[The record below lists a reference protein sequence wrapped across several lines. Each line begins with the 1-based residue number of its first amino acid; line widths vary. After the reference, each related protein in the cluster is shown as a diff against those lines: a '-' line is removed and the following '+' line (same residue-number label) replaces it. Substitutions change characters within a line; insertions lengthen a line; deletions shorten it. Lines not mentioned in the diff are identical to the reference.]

1 MFTERNLKCIV
12 FCCETEYIEY
22 HAGPNVTP
30 LLVECESKAWN
41 SRGWLAKKLSTCFF
55 LKNCCYLC
63 HSKLNNGFRRV
74 LTTNNVRFFQE
85 TITENPVTVFS
96 KRLVLHKL
104 FLSQSKVSF
113 SYCPF
118 CTAIKKH
125 FSRLEIDYKLVE
137 LDLAPEGDMYHD
149 ALKSATGQRT
159 VPYVFIHGDL
169 IGGYDDTSGIPNDVL
184 LDMIK
189 QK

>member
-1 MFTERNLKCIV
+1 M
-12 FCCETEYIEY
+12 
-22 HAGPNVTP
+22 
-30 LLVECESKAWN
+30 
-41 SRGWLAKKLSTCFF
+41 
-55 LKNCCYLC
+55 
-63 HSKLNNGFRRV
+63 
-74 LTTNNVRFFQE
+74 
-85 TITENPVTVFS
+85 
-96 KRLVLHKL
+96 
-104 FLSQSKVSF
+104 LSQSKVFF

-125 FSRLEIDYKLVE
+125 FSGLEIDYKVVE
-137 LDLAPEGDMYHD
+137 LDLVSEGDMYHD
-149 ALKSATGQRT
+149 ALKNATGQRT